1 MKNAL
6 NTNFFSVQWAR
17 DPNHKV
23 DKWDKKNIQVFAEK
37 LGEYHTNNNIKE
49 ALKLLIE
56 LDELNIGFNGN
67 YYGASASFIAWVK
80 NYTTSN
86 GTLLEIK
93 ESYFSEDYD
102 EYKYE
107 LDEYILTWEKTD
119 SRNAICIY
127 KTQENY
133 EISCIIAEYGYL
145 TSDSPEII
153 IQ

>member
-1 MKNAL
+1 MNS
-6 NTNFFSVQWAR
+6 NVFSVQWAR

-56 LDELNIGFNGN
+56 LDE
-67 YYGASASFIAWVK
+67 
-80 NYTTSN
+80 
-86 GTLLEIK
+86 
-93 ESYFSEDYD
+93 
-102 EYKYE
+102 
-107 LDEYILTWEKTD
+107 YILTWEKTD

-127 KTQENY
+127 KTQENH
-133 EISCIIAEYGYL
+133 EISCIIAEYGYR